1 MTMQLLLLAWLLL
14 ALFSE
19 RLRRA
24 PAVWL
29 CRFGRAL
36 SLWRVLHKPWR
47 VAWRRACREIAR

>member
-36 SLWRVLHKPWR
+36 SLWRV
-47 VAWRRACREIAR
+47 AWRRACREIAR